1 MPFVIVDKSS
11 IAGVRQNLKE
21 LKLLRETD
29 KIRKLANGTFAIPIL
44 SLPEQ
49 TGNSNSSLSL
59 TGITYDVVKNIEI
72 LPSQSKKPYDVMV
85 KSVEVY
91 LKERNMW
98 REELVK
104 EIPLS
109 WVKYGDL
116 ILFGRSAFADP
127 IWKVIGDSLWQ
138 KVCKALKVKRLGRMS
153 GIKPDGFRSPIVEII
168 YGNGSWV
175 DVVDGHVRKNL
186 SNNGVSSRCSI
197 HFGDNRMVCPQ
208 NVADRVY
215 LGLIPT
221 CQPGVVTACKAL
233 KSIRGGVLHLHENVT
248 SGRKVLKNSP
258 LKVSQEDTSELPSNV
273 AATPSGIDFEIDLKS
288 ELYNEPQ
295 CQVCENIEK
304 KFFISLDENS
314 KCKFDCS
321 DRSEKFD
328 YNCSFIMKGNEEN
341 IFACPSF
348 EVMWKKKEWF
358 CHAIHMS
365 HVVCSTL
372 SCLHSNP
379 WMVSVVNLHHVKS
392 YAPHIDHLVYD
403 IKCSPMM

>member
-175 DVVDGHVRKNL
+175 DVVDGHVRYTWDARFCMFSPGNATERFRVAEMNCESETVVDMYAGIGYFTIPFLVRAKAEYVHACEWNPHAVEALRKNL

-197 HFGDNRMVCPQ
+197 HFGDNRMVLLMVMKVFELC
-208 NVADRVY
+208 N
-215 LGLIPT
+215 LINF
-221 CQPGVVTACKAL
+221 
-233 KSIRGGVLHLHENVT
+233 R
-248 SGRKVLKNSP
+248 
-258 LKVSQEDTSELPSNV
+258 
-273 AATPSGIDFEIDLKS
+273 
-288 ELYNEPQ
+288 
-295 CQVCENIEK
+295 
-304 KFFISLDENS
+304 
-314 KCKFDCS
+314 
-321 DRSEKFD
+321 
-328 YNCSFIMKGNEEN
+328 M
-341 IFACPSF
+341 
-348 EVMWKKKEWF
+348 
-358 CHAIHMS
+358 
-365 HVVCSTL
+365 
-372 SCLHSNP
+372 
-379 WMVSVVNLHHVKS
+379 
-392 YAPHIDHLVYD
+392 
-403 IKCSPMM
+403 SPMLPG